1 MRVKAVTNV
10 VDFKTRKSVEQE
22 PTKEDSAKLATEVVK
37 EMMAHIEQDKIP
49 YSRAVVV
56 LLSDSGEVGYRV
68 ACYNTPAFTALGMLS
83 VASQNITLDMM
94 GGAHGA

>member
-1 MRVKAVTNV
+1 MSNVIDLKSRKAV
-10 VDFKTRKSVEQE
+10 EQAPHEE
-22 PTKEDSAKLATEVVK
+22 PVKPATEVVK
-37 EMMAHIEQDKIP
+37 EMMDHIAQDKIP

-56 LLSDSGEVGYRV
+56 LLSDDGEVGYRV

>member
-1 MRVKAVTNV
+1 MTNV
-10 VDFKTRKSVEQE
+10 IDFKTRKPVVPAPSDE
-22 PTKEDSAKLATEVVK
+22 PEKSATEIVK
-37 EMMAHIEQDKIP
+37 EMMDHIAQDKIP

-83 VASQNITLDMM
+83 VASQSITLDMV
-94 GGAHGA
+94 GGTHGS